1 MTRHSHSQGLDLLR
15 PRRVELRLPVDPPP
29 LQPLWRLLL
38 PTGIAGF
45 ALVIAVMGLQV
56 SKQMREQS
64 LQAELA
70 GLQPLEQQI
79 TRLRAR
85 LKSTDGQLK
94 ALEKGTTSIA
104 SQLVSIRSG
113 SAFLEQLK
121 RTTPLDLRIQSVTVQ
136 PSKVIVQG
144 LAQANARGNGL
155 HQINAFMLNLND
167 LPAVPEEGAQLQK
180 ANKESAQVVAFTLD
194 VRVDPAVKPTS
205 EQLIELGSVGL
216 ARRLMLL
223 EKLEIP
229 L

>member
-1 MTRHSHSQGLDLLR
+1 MTRHSYSHGLDLLR
-15 PRRVELRLPVDPPP
+15 PRRVELGLPVNPPP
-29 LQPLWRLLL
+29 LLPLWRLLL

-45 ALVIAVMGLQV
+45 ALVIVVVGLQV
-56 SKQMREQS
+56 LRQMREQS

-79 TRLRAR
+79 TQLRSR
-85 LKSTDGQLK
+85 LKSTDVQLK
-94 ALEKGTTSIA
+94 ALEKDTAGIA

-136 PSKVIVQG
+136 PSRVMVQG
-144 LAQANARGNGL
+144 LAQSNASGDGL
-155 HQINAFMLNLND
+155 HHVNAFMLNLND

-180 ANKESAQVVAFTLD
+180 ANKESEQIVAFTLD
-194 VRVDPAVKPTS
+194 VRVDPAVKPTAD
-205 EQLIELGSVGL
+205 QLIELGSVGM

-223 EKLEIP
+223 EKLEMP

>member
-1 MTRHSHSQGLDLLR
+1 MSRRSEEPALDLLR
-15 PRRVELRLPVDPPP
+15 PRRVELGLSVDPAP
-29 LQPLWRLLL
+29 LRSLLRLVL
-38 PTGIAGF
+38 PTGIAGL
-45 ALVIAVMGLQV
+45 ALVIFVLGLQV

-64 LQAELA
+64 LQTELE
-70 GLQPLEQQI
+70 GLQPVEQQI
-79 TRLRAR
+79 KRLRSR
-85 LKSTDGQLK
+85 LKSADVRLKTLETDT
-94 ALEKGTTSIA
+94 ARIA

-136 PSKVIVQG
+136 PSRVMVQG
-144 LAQANARGNGL
+144 LAQSNASGDGL
-155 HQINAFMLNLND
+155 HHVNAFMLNLND

-180 ANKESAQVVAFTLD
+180 ANKESEQIVAFTLD

-205 EQLIELGSVGL
+205 EQLIELGSVGM

-223 EKLEIP
+223 EKLEMS

>member
-1 MTRHSHSQGLDLLR
+1 MTRQFHSQGLDLLR
-15 PRRVELRLPVDPPP
+15 PRRVELGLPVDPPP
-29 LQPLWRLLL
+29 LRPLWRLLL
-38 PTGIAGF
+38 PTGVAGF
-45 ALVIAVMGLQV
+45 VLVLAVMGLQV

-85 LKSTDGQLK
+85 QKSTDGQLK

-180 ANKESAQVVAFTLD
+180 ANKESEQVVSFTLD
-194 VRVDPAVKPTS
+194 IRVDPSVKPTS
-205 EQLIELGSVGL
+205 EQLVELGSVGM

-223 EKLEIP
+223 EKLEMP

>member
-1 MTRHSHSQGLDLLR
+1 MTRHSYSHGLDLLR
-15 PRRVELRLPVDPPP
+15 PRRVELGLPVNPPP
-29 LQPLWRLLL
+29 LLPLWRLLL
-38 PTGIAGF
+38 PTGIAAF
-45 ALVIAVMGLQV
+45 ALVIVVVGLQV
-56 SKQMREQS
+56 LRQMREQS

-79 TRLRAR
+79 TRLRSR
-85 LKSTDGQLK
+85 LKSTDVQLK
-94 ALEKGTTSIA
+94 ALEKDTAGIA

-136 PSKVIVQG
+136 PSRVMVQG
-144 LAQANARGNGL
+144 LAQSNASGDGL
-155 HQINAFMLNLND
+155 HHVNAFMLNLND

-180 ANKESAQVVAFTLD
+180 ANKASEQIVAFTLN
-194 VRVDPAVKPTS
+194 VRVDPAVKSTS
-205 EQLIELGSVGL
+205 DQLIELGSVGM

-223 EKLEIP
+223 EKLEMP

>member
-1 MTRHSHSQGLDLLR
+1 MTRHSNSQGLDLLR
-15 PRRVELRLPVDPPP
+15 PRRVELGLPVDSPP
-29 LQPLWRLLL
+29 LLPLWRLLL

-56 SKQMREQS
+56 SNQMREKS

-70 GLQPLEQQI
+70 GMKPLEQQI
-79 TRLRAR
+79 TRLRSR
-85 LKSTDGQLK
+85 LKSTDVQLK
-94 ALEKGTTSIA
+94 ALENDTAGIV

-121 RTTPLDLRIQSVTVQ
+121 RTTPEDLRIQSVTVQ
-136 PSKVIVQG
+136 SSKVIVQG
-144 LAQANARGNGL
+144 LAQANAGGDGL
-155 HQINAFMLNLND
+155 HHINAFMLNLND

-216 ARRLMLL
+216 ALRLILL